1 MLHHSTE
8 QTGVHTE
15 EVDLDP
21 GEPVLIT
28 VELIKEE
35 GESGGGGAIEVC
47 FKEVEGGAAV
57 RSALKYGLLVKLII
71 TTALVSQSPT
81 FFLQTSRV
89 FWSRQPHLYAAGK
102 GDTGGTRAGHELLW
116 IRQGRCC
123 KKNISKKLFNESS
136 RSGFSHSVAVGEGVH
151 WACPEGQ
158 KFSHNVFIRY
168 SCTIFLYMQYAVCN
182 INYAKL
188 IKLRNFIA
196 GQNLNLSAAQR

>member
-1 MLHHSTE
+1 MLHYSTE

-35 GESGGGGAIEVC
+35 GESGRGGAIEVC

-57 RSALKYGLLVKLII
+57 RSALKYGPFVKLIFQQ
-71 TTALVSQSPT
+71 LWFPCPQLFFCRHRVSFGPDSPT
-81 FFLQTSRV
+81 SMLLAKVTLEGPELDVNFFGFV
-89 FWSRQPHLYAAGK
+89 KK
-102 GDTGGTRAGHELLW
+102 GVAKKITR
-116 IRQGRCC
+116 
-123 KKNISKKLFNESS
+123 KKLFNDSS

-168 SCTIFLYMQYAVCN
+168 SCILLYAV
-182 INYAKL
+182 
-188 IKLRNFIA
+188 
-196 GQNLNLSAAQR
+196 